1 MGLQSIKPPFARL
14 RQSAKWGRMKLAI
27 VASSVLATL
36 LLVSTPV
43 SAADSVLARE
53 IGLRLQPV
61 VSGVASSSVVSPGD
75 WVVIQGSGF
84 DQVIKV
90 FVDSTQTE
98 FLMQSATRISVLIP
112 EGANPGDAVLRLQGD
127 YGSISKQY
135 LFEVLADS
143 PEASN
148 IGAEAKVTIGTF
160 QGYAAV
166 YTKNFKGHS
175 LRISIGDRE
184 RFIDQLDSDYTQNL
198 TKIGVGRTVNVMVY
212 LGNKLVK
219 VQRLLI
225 L

>member
-1 MGLQSIKPPFARL
+1 M
-14 RQSAKWGRMKLAI
+14 
-27 VASSVLATL
+27 
-36 LLVSTPV
+36 LLVSTPAG
-43 SAADSVLARE
+43 AADQVLARE
-53 IGLRLQPV
+53 IGIRLQPV

-84 DQVIKV
+84 DQVAKV
-90 FVDSTQTE
+90 FVDSTQTD
-98 FLMQSATRISVLIP
+98 FLVQSATRISVLIP
-112 EGANPGDAVLRLQGD
+112 KGANPGDAVLRLQGD
-127 YGSISKQY
+127 YGSISKQH
-135 LFEVLADS
+135 LFEVSADS

-148 IGAEAKVTIGTF
+148 FDAEAKVTIGTF

-166 YTKNFKGHS
+166 YTKNLRGHS

-184 RFIDQLDSDYTQNL
+184 RLIDQLDADYTQNL

-212 LGNKLVK
+212 LGNRLVK

>member
-1 MGLQSIKPPFARL
+1 MGLQSIKPLFALL
-14 RQSAKWGRMKLAI
+14 RQSAKRGRMKLAI
-27 VASSVLATL
+27 VASSVLATM
-36 LLVSTPV
+36 LLVSSPAA
-43 SAADSVLARE
+43 AADHVLARE

-61 VSGVASSSVVSPGD
+61 VSGAASSSVVSPGD
-75 WVVIQGSGF
+75 WVAIQGSGF
-84 DQVIKV
+84 DQVTTV

-98 FLMQSATRISVLIP
+98 FLMDSDTRMSVLIP

-127 YGSISKQY
+127 YGSISKQH

-143 PEASN
+143 PESSN

-166 YTKNFKGHS
+166 YTKNFKGNS